1 MFIGGDFNCTAN
13 DTMDRDHKEPHLAS
27 QDALRKLIAE
37 HDLWDIWRT
46 SYKEQRK
53 YTWAYV

>member
-1 MFIGGDFNCTAN
+1 MEGILIVQQ
-13 DTMDRDHKEPHLAS
+13 MIQWIEDHKEPHLAS

-53 YTWAYV
+53 YTWAHI